1 MRFLDFA
8 RNDRIG
14 LKLLKMKK
22 ILLAIALIFTISVAS
37 NAQNDG
43 FFRWNG
49 NDEDDIYRDVTT
61 SGLVLPSTHGTG
73 VDYNSTP
80 IGSGLLVLTALGAGY
95 ALKRTKK

>member
-1 MRFLDFA
+1 
-8 RNDRIG
+8 
-14 LKLLKMKK
+14 MKK
-22 ILLAIALIFTISVAS
+22 ILFVIALVFTLSVA

-61 SGLVLPSTHGTG
+61 NGLVLPSTHGTG

-80 IGSGLLVLTALGAGY
+80 LGSGLLVLTALGAGY